1 MVMVES
7 LEVLV
12 FFTLIHFSAVTV
24 PSKPTVS
31 SFCFFT
37 EVGEKNAEWC
47 FRFPDGL
54 GDVNET
60 CDACGGDTSGGDANG
75 GEDIDDEA
83 EEDCPVA

>member
-1 MVMVES
+1 M
-7 LEVLV
+7 
-12 FFTLIHFSAVTV
+12 FFTLIDFSAVTV

-37 EVGEKNAEWC
+37 EVGEMNAEWC
-47 FRFPDGL
+47 FRFPDGS

-60 CDACGGDTSGGDANG
+60 CDACGGDASGGDANGGDANG